1 MATYQELRQKHIT
14 EMRSLF
20 PEYIGRLSWPADRL
34 RQEREE
40 RLCALVRVAQERSP
54 WHRQRLAGIDPASLS
69 EADLERI
76 PPMTKVDLMA
86 HWDEIVT
93 DPRLTLDLVNAH
105 LGTLSGDRYLFDRYH
120 AIASGGSTGTRG
132 VFIYDWTSWML
143 LCLALFRQVIRRAAN
158 DLKSS
163 GKPPIQA
170 HVSAS
175 KATHLS
181 SAIVQTFFDSNNA
194 HRFPVTLP
202 LKEIVDGLNELRPT
216 QLMGYPS
223 AFNLLANEARAGRL
237 RIAPRFVGSTAEPLL
252 PEIRKAIEEV
262 WGGAVGNKWAC
273 SEGGAAESCGQGR
286 GMHLDDDLC
295 IVEPVDAEGRPV
307 SPGVRSAKIY
317 LTNLY
322 NHALPLIRYEI
333 TDEMTFI
340 DEPCPCG
347 SAHRRIEDIQ
357 GRLDETFS
365 YASGVQVHPHL
376 FRSALGDEPNVLEY
390 QVRQT
395 RRGAAIA
402 IRCTGDVDVP
412 RLRSEIAEGLA
423 VLGLEDP
430 ELSIAHVDYFERQAT
445 GKLRRFWPL
454 PTPS

>member
-1 MATYQELRQKHIT
+1 MTTYCELRQKHT
-14 EMRSLF
+14 AEMRSLF

-40 RLCALVRVAQERSP
+40 RLRALVRVAQERSP
-54 WHRQRLAGIDPASLS
+54 WHRRRLTGIDPASLT

-105 LGTLSGDRYLFDRYH
+105 LSTLSSDRYLFDRYH

-132 VFIYDWTSWML
+132 VFVYDWTSWML
-143 LCLALFRQVIRRAAN
+143 LCLTLFRRVVRGAAS
-158 DLKSS
+158 DPKSS
-163 GKPPIQA
+163 QPPIKA

-181 SAIVQTFFDSNNA
+181 SAIVQTFFDSHDT
-194 HRFPVTLP
+194 HRFPITLP
-202 LKEIVDGLNELRPT
+202 LNEIVDGLNEVRAT
-216 QLMGYPS
+216 YLMGYPS

-237 RIAPRFVGSTAEPLL
+237 RISPCFVGCTAEPLL
-252 PEIRKAIEEV
+252 PEIRRAIEEV
-262 WGGAVGNKWAC
+262 WGVPAANKWAC
-273 SEGGAAESCGQGR
+273 SEGGAAESCGQGQ
-286 GMHLDDDLC
+286 GMHLDDDLT

-307 SPGVRSAKIY
+307 PPGVRSAKIY

-322 NHALPLIRYEI
+322 NCTLPLIRYEI

-347 SAHRRIEDIQ
+347 SAHRRIEDVQ
-357 GRLDETFS
+357 GRLDESFS

-402 IRCTGDVDVP
+402 LRCTGDVDVP
-412 RLRSEIAEGLA
+412 RLHSEIAEGLA
-423 VLGLEDP
+423 MLGLEDP
-430 ELSIAHVDYFERQAT
+430 DLSIAHVDQFERQAT
-445 GKLRRFWPL
+445 GKLKRFFPL